1 MDKGCKL
8 PEKWLERPALP
19 GYHGGRGRGNG
30 MADRWRIST
39 ENRVGMALDIL
50 SVISGAG
57 LDIEAMEVQPGVAY
71 VRLGGELTPEVR
83 RRLLAL
89 AGVVFVDPVPM
100 LPQEQRQQELVAILH
115 AVSDGVVVVRPGG
128 AVGGM
133 NPAAEKILAITEK
146 EAVGQEAAAVLG
158 TDRLVREGASF
169 DNEEVRVQTPR
180 GPLHYVASGR
190 ALGDAGGM
198 VLALKSIQ
206 QVRDLVHSLTRPAA
220 VTFADI
226 QSTSRM
232 MADVI
237 RLARAA
243 SRVDATVLLQGE
255 SGTGKEIFARA
266 IHGESAR
273 AAGPFVPINCAALPE
288 TLLESELFGYE
299 EGSFTGA
306 KRGGKQGIFEFAGGG
321 TVFLDEVGELPGHLQ
336 AKLLRVLQEGRVR
349 RVGGREEI
357 PVNVRVIAATNR
369 NLRAMVAERQFRDD
383 LYYRLNV
390 IPIVIPPLR
399 ERPED
404 IDLLTDHLL
413 HKWSERF
420 GLTVPR
426 LTEEARR
433 RLREYSWPGNVR
445 ELENVVER
453 VLALAPGPEIR
464 PEHLMLDHAGTGGGA
479 APAAGGGG
487 IPRQGTLKERV
498 AEVERQI
505 IAEVLQRTGS
515 ARRAAQALGV
525 SHTTILNKA
534 HRLGLSHLIQ
544 D

>member
-1 MDKGCKL
+1 
-8 PEKWLERPALP
+8 
-19 GYHGGRGRGNG
+19 
-30 MADRWRIST
+30 MATRWCIAT
-39 ENRVGMALDIL
+39 ENRVGMARDIL
-50 SVISGAG
+50 NIVSGAHIDIGAVEVLPG
-57 LDIEAMEVQPGVAY
+57 LGYLRLDGTLDEL
-71 VRLGGELTPEVR
+71 VRQQ
-83 RRLLAL
+83 LLAL
-89 AGVVFVDPVPM
+89 PGVVAVEPVPLM
-100 LPQEQRQQELVAILH
+100 PQEERQREVDAVLQ

-128 AVGGM
+128 IVAGV
-133 NPAAEKILAITEK
+133 NPAAEKILALEGRG
-146 EAVGQEAAAVLG
+146 AVGKSAAEVLG
-158 TDRLVREGASF
+158 TDRLVREAATF

-180 GPLHYVASGR
+180 GRLHYVASGR
-190 ALGDAGGM
+190 ALGDRGAM

-206 QVRDLVHSLTRPAA
+206 EARALVHSLTRPRL
-220 VTFADI
+220 VTFADV
-226 QSTSRM
+226 TFASRL

-266 IHGESAR
+266 IHGESSR
-273 AAGPFVPINCAALPE
+273 APGPFVPINCAALPE

-306 KRGGKQGIFEFAGGG
+306 KRGGKQGIFEFASGG
-321 TVFLDEVGELPGHLQ
+321 TVFLDEVGELAGHLQ

-357 PVNVRVIAATNR
+357 PVDVRLVAATNR

-399 ERPED
+399 ERRED
-404 IDLLTDHLL
+404 VDVLVAHLVA
-413 HKWSERF
+413 KWSQRF
-420 GLTVPR
+420 GRPTPALSD
-426 LTEEARR
+426 EARR

-453 VLALAPGPEIR
+453 ALALAPGEEIG
-464 PEHLMLDHAGTGGGA
+464 PDALMLEGASAPGPGSGPGGA
-479 APAAGGGG
+479 AGQAGGHAYGS
-487 IPRQGTLKERV
+487 LKKRL

-505 IAEVLQRTGS
+505 LGDVLSRTGS
-515 ARRAAQALGV
+515 ARRAAEALDV
-525 SHTTILNKA
+525 SHTTILNKV
-534 HRLGLSHLIQ
+534 HKLGLSHLLKE
-544 D
+544 